1 MMHIRKLIPIAAIA
15 TLVAAGASEPGF
27 AKTVLSTTAARHQ
40 TVAVEALPRQ
50 ENDERTTE
58 CVRAK
63 DAYKRLYKVRDELT
77 RLQLAFEPTDDI
89 RPKLDAMITQTN
101 DLMTTTRIRVDRC
114 PPQR

>member
-1 MMHIRKLIPIAAIA
+1 MHIRKLIPIAA
-15 TLVAAGASEPGF
+15 
-27 AKTVLSTTAARHQ
+27 LSTLFASGATYQAVFAQSQLAVNAAPAG

-63 DAYKRLYKVRDELT
+63 DAYKRLDKVRDELT